1 MIILKCVQV
10 LNDGYIKRFVKT
22 FTNEQ
27 DADAYEKEFMK
38 DKRFY
43 RESEINRYSSFDT
56 VSVEDCKNN
65 SISSFAEILSLQR
78 VLNCDEYL
86 RRSEIIDLVN
96 AIIDTRKGDTDG
108 TEN

>member
-27 DADAYEKEFMK
+27 DADVYTKEFMK

-43 RESEINRYSSFDT
+43 RESEINKCSSFDQ

-96 AIIDTRKGDTDG
+96 AIIDARKDDNNG

>member
-10 LNDGYIKRFVKT
+10 LNDGYIKRFVKI

-27 DADAYEKEFMK
+27 DADVYEKEFMK

-43 RESEINRYSSFDT
+43 RESEINRYSSFAT

-65 SISSFAEILSLQR
+65 SISSCAEILSLQR

-96 AIIDTRKGDTDG
+96 AIIDARKGDTDG
-108 TEN
+108 TE